1 MRLKLFVAV
10 TVLCLLAVVPA
21 LARAE
26 WFADLYLGPAITKD
40 AAVKVERFVFPIENA
55 SEEIDFNTSFTFGGR
70 MGYWFDLF
78 PYLGFSTDLSYFQAE
93 AEKVDFTMI
102 PWSILLMLRWPLLT
116 SHEFPNG
123 EIRPYLGIGPSL
135 IYYKM
140 SIDYRPTI
148 SETISE
154 WSLEDGWDVRAGIFW
169 QFYRNCGI
177 FGEYRYTHYSI
188 DYEETSA
195 GWLFG
200 FPSEVIQKVETSLD
214 THHFL
219 MGISFRF

>member
-1 MRLKLFVAV
+1 MRVKLFVTV
-10 TVLCLLAVVPA
+10 TFSCLLAVMPA
-21 LARAE
+21 FARAE
-26 WFADLYLGPAITKD
+26 WFADLYLGPAITED
-40 AAVKVERFVFPIENA
+40 AAVKVERFFPTENA
-55 SEEIDFNTSFTFGGR
+55 SEQLGFNTSFTFGGR
-70 MGYWFDLF
+70 IGYWFDIF
-78 PYLGFSTDLSYFQAE
+78 GFSTDVFCFQAK
-93 AEKVDFTMI
+93 AGKVDFSII

-123 EIRPYLGIGPSL
+123 EIQPYLGIGPSL
-135 IYYKM
+135 VYYEM

-154 WSLEDGWDVRAGIFW
+154 RSFDDGWDVRAGLFW

-177 FGEYRYTHYSI
+177 FGEYRYTRCSI
-188 DYEETSA
+188 DYEKTSII
-195 GWLFG
+195 
-200 FPSEVIQKVETSLD
+200 PVEVIERVETALD